1 VKLAEIGSVLVLGS
15 VEDALVELEV
25 SMTAFMSLISV
36 IVDTNDWHKV
46 WPPTVIS
53 DKSFIE
59 M

>member
-1 VKLAEIGSVLVLGS
+1 LAEIGSVLVLGS